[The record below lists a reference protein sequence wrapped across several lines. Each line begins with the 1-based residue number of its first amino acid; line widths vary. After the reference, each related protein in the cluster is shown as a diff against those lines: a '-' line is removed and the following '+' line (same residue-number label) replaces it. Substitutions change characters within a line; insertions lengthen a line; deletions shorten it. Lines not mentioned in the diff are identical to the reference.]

1 VLKKN
6 ENYFLNVWPK
16 EVELGVLL
24 ESRILLE
31 LNICFNWLEIV
42 DFLSVFNE
50 TDGENDAPDMELSE
64 SNEENDIPIVLLVER
79 CAKI

>member
-1 VLKKN
+1 MLKKN

-64 SNEENDIPIVLLVER
+64 FNEENDILIVLLVER

>member
-1 VLKKN
+1 MKKN
-6 ENYFLNVWPK
+6 ENNFLNVWPK

-24 ESRILLE
+24 ESRILIE
-31 LNICFNWLEIV
+31 LNICFNWFEIV

-64 SNEENDIPIVLLVER
+64 SNEENYIPIVLLVER